1 LVEGGWNQAGGPGVV
16 KGANHWSLTTSTD
29 HSGGEMPQSTGVTE
43 MGLAPTGSGA
53 RHRGDKEATNA
64 PTLIAL
70 RAGQVTVV
78 YSSFP
83 G

>member
-1 LVEGGWNQAGGPGVV
+1 
-16 KGANHWSLTTSTD
+16 
-29 HSGGEMPQSTGVTE
+29 MPQSTGV
-43 MGLAPTGSGA
+43 MGVGLAPTGSRA

-78 YSSFP
+78 CSSFP

>member
-1 LVEGGWNQAGGPGVV
+1 
-16 KGANHWSLTTSTD
+16 
-29 HSGGEMPQSTGVTE
+29 MPQSTGV
-43 MGLAPTGSGA
+43 MGVGLAPTGPRA

-70 RAGQVTVV
+70 RAGQLTVV
-78 YSSFP
+78 CSAFP